1 MIENVPEKAPE
12 PITGPSVVVL
22 DKQVP
27 TVSDVQQEEA
37 RRQTKM
43 DAAVA
48 FAREKSDRVRKLA
61 ASQQSPYT
69 ENNTAKVIIQNKNL
83 CPGYDPFAK
92 LNKKKLKDLVDWCKM
107 CP

>member
-22 DKQVP
+22 DKQVS

-61 ASQQSPYT
+61 ASQQSPFQG
-69 ENNTAKVIIQNKNL
+69 NNTGKVIIPNTKVGQ
-83 CPGYDPFAK
+83 GYDLFAPVD
-92 LNKKKLKDLVDWCKM
+92 KKKMKVLFDWLKLD
-107 CP
+107 P